1 MDISDIVVD
10 DNTVVRYRQNYDLG
24 PEIKAY
30 HVEKHLKLEF
40 ELHNGYSPDSLLE
53 RDEFELPVPRLTG

>member
-40 ELHNGYSPDSLLE
+40 ELTQRLLA
-53 RDEFELPVPRLTG
+53 